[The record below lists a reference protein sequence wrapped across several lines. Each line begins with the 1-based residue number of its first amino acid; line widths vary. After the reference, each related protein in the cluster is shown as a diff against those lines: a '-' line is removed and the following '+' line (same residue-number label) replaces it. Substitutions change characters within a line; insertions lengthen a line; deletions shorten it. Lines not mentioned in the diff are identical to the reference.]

1 MPEQEP
7 DRIAFQVTA
16 EAVPRETMYLRRE
29 LAEGKYGES
38 KFLLTQTIP
47 SSCLLLEMEGE
58 RWLVTLD
65 AIVHPLLDRIDALH
79 VREDEEGDDHAK
91 R

>member
-29 LAEGKYGES
+29 LAEGEYGES

-65 AIVHPLLDRIDALH
+65 AIVSPLLDALRTRKDGDGDARI
-79 VREDEEGDDHAK
+79 
-91 R
+91 